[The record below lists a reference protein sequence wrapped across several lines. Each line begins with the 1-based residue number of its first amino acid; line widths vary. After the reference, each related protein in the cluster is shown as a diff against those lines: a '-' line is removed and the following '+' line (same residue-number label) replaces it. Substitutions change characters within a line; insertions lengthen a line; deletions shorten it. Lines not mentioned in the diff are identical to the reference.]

1 MKLNSF
7 GTALILAV
15 ALTLAVTGCKG
26 SKPGVTPLPNGGMT
40 GGGKSGEPGAGGK
53 IGESTGITDADAIAH
68 GLPAGPGHPDWPQ
81 NREILQAD
89 TVHFDYDSALIRAS
103 EKSKVTAVADYLKAN
118 SANAVL
124 IEGHCDERGTEEY
137 NRALGER
144 RALALREELLG
155 LGIDPK
161 RIDTRSYGEDKPVDP
176 GHNEAAWAKN
186 RRGEFILL
194 LPRTNT

>member
-53 IGESTGITDADAIAH
+53 IGEGTGITDADAIAH

-144 RALALREELLG
+144 RALALREEVARA
-155 LGIDPK
+155 GIDPN
-161 RIDTRSYGEDKPVDP
+161 RVDTVSFGRNRPANT
-176 GHNEAAWAKN
+176 GHSEAAHASN
-186 RRGEFILL
+186 RRGEFVVLT
-194 LPRTNT
+194 PK